1 MGKLTQREKVLLKER
16 GVVNTSKPTQRDK
29 AVLKELGSYENKVNY
44 LRNTNRSEAL
54 RTELITEPSTKRF
67 VELTDS
73 IAKNNPSA
81 LIGAKNADDLAQNVT
96 GEDIK
101 DNSRYGYAMVRGKRV
116 KVPMM
121 TNSYGSLLT
130 NSQGD
135 YVGAGGLPVTPVN
148 EASENEIIRVM
159 DAVQSTDYGEK
170 ANNYIKILSDKNNS
184 LNNGKILTTPTE
196 IPEFNKRDKSKIKKN
211 FILPDKVPIS
221 YRK

>member
-1 MGKLTQREKVLLKER
+1 MGKLTQREKALLQER

-29 AVLKELGSYENKVNY
+29 AVLNELGSYENKVNY

-73 IAKNNPSA
+73 IVKNNPSA
-81 LIGAKNADDLAQNVT
+81 LIGAKSIDDFTQNAT

-101 DNSRYGYAMVRGKRV
+101 DNSRYGYAMVRGRLV

-121 TNSYGSLLT
+121 TNSNGSLLT

-148 EASENEIIRVM
+148 EASENEIVREM
-159 DAVQSTDYGEK
+159 DAIQSTDYGEK
-170 ANNYIKILSDKNNS
+170 ANNYIKILSEKNNS
-184 LNNGKILTTPTE
+184 LNNGKTLTTPTE

>member
-29 AVLKELGSYENKVNY
+29 AILNELGSYEKKTNY
-44 LRNTNRSEAL
+44 IRNTNRSEAL

-73 IAKNNPSA
+73 IVKSNPSA
-81 LIGAKNADDLAQNVT
+81 LINAKSIDDFTKNAT
-96 GEDIK
+96 GIDIK
-101 DNSRYGYAMVRGKRV
+101 DDSKYGYAMVRGRLV
-116 KVPMM
+116 KVPIM
-121 TNSYGSLLT
+121 TNSNGSLLT

-148 EASENEIIRVM
+148 EASENETIREM
-159 DAVQSTDYGEK
+159 DAIQSTEYSKK
-170 ANNYIKILSDKNNS
+170 ANDYIKYLSDKNNS
-184 LNNGKILTTPTE
+184 LNNSQTQSAPSS
-196 IPEFNKRDKSKIKKN
+196 IPEFNKNNNKRKKN